1 MIGIVAVVRGSIGR
15 SKHFALQVAWIKS
28 VGPVGHNNLDSKNS
42 FLARDDSHLT
52 TEFREVTFLILGD
65 CALDL
70 GDVSIA
76 FEKTVA
82 AAIGQSDRGS
92 CIVNDRAWRKEDI
105 LTRDSP
111 AGRDEATIV
120 DFVDETVFKL
130 DGIKFLR
137 KILKQVETTARFI
150 MFILDVLHKIF
161 SGRVT
166 LKDTALLL
174 GSVTIF
180 ATNAGSVGRG
190 EGECGGGEEPGGNTK
205 LHCDEMMM
213 MMMKT

>member
-1 MIGIVAVVRGSIGR
+1 MIGIVAVGFGSIGR
-15 SKHFALQVAWIKS
+15 SKHFAFQVAWIKS
-28 VGPVGHNNLDSKNS
+28 VCTVGHNNLDSKNS

-52 TEFREVTFLILGD
+52 TEFREVTLLIFGD

-92 CIVNDRAWRKEDI
+92 CIVNDRAWRKEDV

-111 AGRDEATIV
+111 AGRDEATS
-120 DFVDETVFKL
+120 DCVDETVFKL
-130 DGIKFLR
+130 DRIKFLR
-137 KILKQVETTARFI
+137 KILKQVETTAGFI
-150 MFILDVLHKIF
+150 MFILDVLNEIF
-161 SGRVT
+161 SGRVS

-190 EGECGGGEEPGGNTK
+190 EGECDGGEEAGGNTK